1 MHRLTVD
8 FSSQKGRPFPVTI
21 ALDEDLEQPDDSAN
35 PLPLGKPV
43 VLCLED
49 DANMRAMLAEIFRH
63 HGYRVLT
70 THTVAGAMRLFSE
83 QKINALIL
91 DVNLAGESGL
101 DLVPYLATNYPE
113 TALTIYSGVDVDTQK
128 LETARAW
135 KAFLFIKKN
144 QPITELIKAVRDG
157 LKSAA
162 LPASG

>member
-8 FSSQKGRPFPVTI
+8 FSSHKGRPFPVTI

-35 PLPLGKPV
+35 ALPMGKPV

-49 DANMRAMLAEIFRH
+49 DANMRAMLAEILRH
-63 HGYRVLT
+63 HGYRVVT

-113 TALTIYSGVDVDTQK
+113 TALTIYSGVDVDTKK

-135 KAFLFIKKN
+135 KVFQFVKKS
-144 QPITELIKAVRDG
+144 QPITELIKAVRDS
-157 LKSAA
+157 LKSNA
-162 LPASG
+162 LPAAG

>member
-8 FSSQKGRPFPVTI
+8 FSSHKGRPLPVTI
-21 ALDEDLEQPDDSAN
+21 ALDEDLAQTDDSAN
-35 PLPLGKPV
+35 PLVAGKPV

-63 HGYRVLT
+63 HGYRVVT

-91 DVNLAGESGL
+91 DVNLAGENGL
-101 DLVPYLATNYPE
+101 DLVPYLAANYPE
-113 TALTIYSGVDVDTQK
+113 TALTVYSGVDVDTQR

-135 KAFLFIKKN
+135 KTFRLIKKS
-144 QPITELIKAVRDG
+144 QPISELINAVRDS

-162 LPASG
+162 LPASD